1 MQLPNEY
8 ICRSSNGTIKPA
20 MMGLIK
26 NLLSLSWKI
35 LHTSQPVSISPL
47 MKWVTNTQSYVF
59 KSKLTASGIGI
70 IKIAAW
76 KINRQCIGQIGLVFK
91 CWWVGNIGLASWWKQ
106 AVWDAG
112 RQTLVLRNQAGEPL
126 VCQNWERVRRSEP
139 WASPEPLLGS
149 RPCAVAPS
157 SCIAQEAERHCVF
170 SLTYLQPCSQMTQR
184 DFVFSVQT
192 ISTWAFIRVFKKS

>member
-1 MQLPNEY
+1 
-8 ICRSSNGTIKPA
+8 
-20 MMGLIK
+20 
-26 NLLSLSWKI
+26 
-35 LHTSQPVSISPL
+35 

-112 RQTLVLRNQAGEPL
+112 RQTLVLRNEAGEPL
-126 VCQNWERVRRSEP
+126 ICQNWERVRRSEQ
-139 WASPEPLLGS
+139 WAIPEPCRACGWCSKGRWIQGGVLTMLGPEMCPQPHSFCPERSIPNKECLQGTSIHS
-149 RPCAVAPS
+149 RTWSRV
-157 SCIAQEAERHCVF
+157 
-170 SLTYLQPCSQMTQR
+170 LQIPPI
-184 DFVFSVQT
+184 FNY
-192 ISTWAFIRVFKKS
+192 KSRWMS